1 MTQLFLNK
9 EKIDSV
15 FQLLGTKEDDITY
28 SIGYALSNSLEFL
41 TSFVLSISKNAI
53 INDSLKI
60 TLQKSVS
67 GNGRTDIEIEAENF
81 HFILEAKRGYWLP
94 DVNQLIRY
102 SLRFG
107 NSRGKLCKI
116 IVLAECFPD
125 FAKNILPQT
134 VNNYPVDYRS
144 WRQIYE
150 LTQNLKA
157 VKKNQIF
164 VSELKKYL
172 GGIIS
177 MQKQESNLV
186 YVVSLSTN
194 TFVKDLSF
202 IDVVKDKNIYF
213 HPLGGG
219 RGGWPTEPPNYIGF
233 RYYGKL
239 QGIHHI
245 EEYAIT
251 DICNIE
257 KYAITNTPEDRS
269 IFSKKINT
277 TMNDLHYL
285 YWLGDPIKPLREV
298 KTGKIYRAGRVW
310 ASLDLLLT
318 SDTISEARDKTKVR
332 MGWE

>member
-41 TSFVLSISKNAI
+41 TSFVLSIYDKAI

-60 TLQKSVS
+60 TLQKSES

-94 DVNQLIRY
+94 DVQQLFRY
-102 SLRFG
+102 SLRFR
-107 NSRGKLCKI
+107 SSPRKLCKI
-116 IVLAECFPD
+116 IVLTECFPD
-125 FAKNILPQT
+125 FAKKILPKT

-157 VKKNQIF
+157 VKKKQIF

-186 YVVSLSTN
+186 YVVSLSKN

-213 HPLGGG
+213 HPLGGKA
-219 RGGWPTEPPNYIGF
+219 GWPTEPPNYIGF
-233 RYYGKL
+233 RYNGKL
-239 QGIHHI
+239 QSIRHI

-251 DICNIE
+251 DIPHIKE
-257 KYAITNTPEDRS
+257 YAITDTPDDRS
-269 IFSKKINT
+269 IFSKKINNN

-285 YWLGDPIKPLREV
+285 YWLGNPIKPLQEV
-298 KTGKIYRAGRVW
+298 KTGKIWPSGRVW

-318 SDTISEARDKTKVR
+318 SHTIFEARDKTKVR